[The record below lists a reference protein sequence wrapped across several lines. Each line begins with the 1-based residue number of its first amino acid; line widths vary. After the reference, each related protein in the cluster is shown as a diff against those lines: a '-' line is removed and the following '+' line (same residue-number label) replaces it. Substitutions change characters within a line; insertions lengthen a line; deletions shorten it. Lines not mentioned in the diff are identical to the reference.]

1 MALVTAA
8 RLKIIAAGPKV
19 TAIRPLMRQWKIA
32 GNGHKRA
39 IVFISTGQG
48 DRAEQSLRVG
58 MLHFVEHIFNT
69 AGLNRLAGIH
79 HADPVAGFQNQAKIV
94 RNEQHRSAVFFT

>member
-8 RLKIIAAGPKV
+8 CRKIIAAGPKV

-32 GNGHKRA
+32 GNGNQRA
-39 IVFISTGQG
+39 IVLISAWQWDRTEQG
-48 DRAEQSLRVG
+48 LRIGV
-58 MLHFVEHIFNT
+58 LHFVEHIFNT